1 VPLQVG
7 SPAPSFKGRAYV
19 RADDRFIDLTS
30 ESYRGRWLALLFY
43 NQDFSSVCP
52 TELAGFDALHAELDR
67 RSASL
72 VFCSC
77 DSVHAHK
84 AWCDAVPA
92 LHRLASP
99 MLSDM
104 TKRIAMDFGVLL
116 ADRGVPLRGSFLI
129 DPQGVLRWHAVYDLP
144 TGRST
149 LELMRVLDVL
159 RSGEPCGCDGAPVKA

>member
-1 VPLQVG
+1 
-7 SPAPSFKGRAYV
+7 
-19 RADDRFIDLTS
+19 
-30 ESYRGRWLALLFY
+30 
-43 NQDFSSVCP
+43 
-52 TELAGFDALHAELDR
+52 
-67 RSASL
+67 
-72 VFCSC
+72 
-77 DSVHAHK
+77 
-84 AWCDAVPA
+84 
-92 LHRLASP
+92 

>member
-1 VPLQVG
+1 MPLQVG

-19 RADDRFIDLTS
+19 RADDQFIDLAS

-43 NQDFSSVCP
+43 TQDFSAVCP
-52 TELAGFDALHAELDR
+52 TELAGFDALRPELDR

-77 DSVHAHK
+77 DSVQAHK
-84 AWCDAVPA
+84 AWCDLVPA
-92 LHRLASP
+92 LHRLGAP

-104 TKRIAMDFGVLL
+104 TKRIAMDYGVLL
-116 ADRGVPLRGSFLI
+116 ADRGVALRGSFLI

-149 LELMRVLDVL
+149 VEMMRVLDAL
-159 RSGEPCGCDGAPVKA
+159 QSGENCGCDAAPTRA